1 MVLQQELVKRCPD
14 DQVIKEFSKFLPDEV
29 RDQMRDKDAEESYYD
44 EESDGG
50 VELEAES
57 KSSSS
62 ESEAE
67 EPVEPK
73 EEE

>member
-1 MVLQQELVKRCPD
+1 
-14 DQVIKEFSKFLPDEV
+14 
-29 RDQMRDKDAEESYYD
+29 MRDKDAEESYYD